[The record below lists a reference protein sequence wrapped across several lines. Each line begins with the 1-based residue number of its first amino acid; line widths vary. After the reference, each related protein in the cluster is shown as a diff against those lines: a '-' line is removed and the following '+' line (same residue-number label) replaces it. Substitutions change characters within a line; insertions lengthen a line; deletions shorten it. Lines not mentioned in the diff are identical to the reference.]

1 MSNYII
7 TDFKKLQKN
16 IIINGLDINSF
27 QIALGE
33 NDGEQTFYDFKLK
46 KLPAL
51 TKVLTLASLQG
62 IADVLSGE
70 GIRFNEF
77 EKIEEIN
84 LDRIMPN
91 PNQPRSLFD
100 TESIKELAQS
110 IVEHGVIQ
118 PIIVKEGP
126 SGYILVAGERRVRA
140 SKIAGKLTVPAIVR
154 DYNSKYLSELAILE
168 NLQREDLTP
177 IEEAIAF
184 KSILMNSNI
193 THEEL
198 GKRVGKSRTYIT
210 NIIGLLKLPAVVM
223 EDVNS
228 KRLTMG
234 HARAL
239 SKISD
244 IDVIM
249 SIRDEIIS
257 LKLSVRD
264 VESIIRERYS
274 KKTNKISADLIIK
287 AEKQIESIVKDDIK
301 YKLNKNQLVLK
312 FKNEEELN
320 KIIEFLKRG

>member
-1 MSNYII
+1 MSEL
-7 TDFKKLQKN
+7 KLGRSLGDLLKEN
-16 IIINGLDINSF
+16 SREING
-27 QIALGE
+27 Q
-33 NDGEQTFYDFKLK
+33 
-46 KLPAL
+46 
-51 TKVLTLASLQG
+51 
-62 IADVLSGE
+62 
-70 GIRFNEF
+70 
-77 EKIEEIN
+77 EEIVYIE
-84 LDRIMPN
+84 LSKIYPN
-91 PNQPRSLFD
+91 PDQPRTVFD
-100 TESIKELAQS
+100 EKSMLELADS
-110 IVEHGVIQ
+110 IRQHGVFQ
-118 PIIVKEGP
+118 PVIVKP
-126 SGYILVAGERRVRA
+126 SGGTYTLVAGERRVRA
-140 SKIAGKLTVPAIVR
+140 SRLAGLTKVPAIIR
-154 DYNSKYLSELAILE
+154 DYNAVYLSELAILE

>member
-1 MSNYII
+1 M
-7 TDFKKLQKN
+7 TDHE
-16 IIINGLDINSF
+16 
-27 QIALGE
+27 LGRSIEDLLEE
-33 NDGEQTFYDFKLK
+33 NE
-46 KLPAL
+46 
-51 TKVLTLASLQG
+51 VRISE
-62 IADVLSGE
+62 S
-70 GIRFNEF
+70 
-77 EKIEEIN
+77 EKIEE
-84 LDRIMPN
+84 LDLDKIKPN
-91 PNQPRSLFD
+91 PNQPRSVFD
-100 TESIKELAQS
+100 TDSIKELAQS
-110 IVEHGVIQ
+110 IIEHGVIQ
-118 PIIVKEGP
+118 PVIVKEGP
-126 SGYILVAGERRVRA
+126 DGYILVAGERRVRA

-184 KSILMNSNI
+184 KNILTNSNI

-223 EDVNS
+223 EDVNQ

-239 SKISD
+239 SKIGD
-244 IDVIM
+244 ITIIM
-249 SIRDEIIS
+249 SVRDEILS
-257 LKLSVRD
+257 QKLSVRD

-274 KKTNKISADLIIK
+274 KRSNQISNDSLSK
-287 AEKQIESIVKDDIK
+287 AEKQLNKVVEEGIK

-312 FKNEEELN
+312 FKNEQELD

>member
-1 MSNYII
+1 MPI
-7 TDFKKLQKN
+7 KL
-16 IIINGLDINSF
+16 IDVTFEEGVDIF
-27 QIALGE
+27 PDE
-33 NDGEQTFYDFKLK
+33 YKT
-46 KLPAL
+46 
-51 TKVLTLASLQG
+51 T
-62 IADVLSGE
+62 
-70 GIRFNEF
+70 
-77 EKIEEIN
+77 
-84 LDRIMPN
+84 
-91 PNQPRSLFD
+91 
-100 TESIKELAQS
+100 
-110 IVEHGVIQ
+110 
-118 PIIVKEGP
+118 
-126 SGYILVAGERRVRA
+126 
-140 SKIAGKLTVPAIVR
+140 
-154 DYNSKYLSELAILE
+154 
-168 NLQREDLTP
+168 
-177 IEEAIAF
+177 
-184 KSILMNSNI
+184 
-193 THEEL
+193 
-198 GKRVGKSRTYIT
+198 
-210 NIIGLLKLPAVVM
+210 IGLLKLPAVVM

-312 FKNEEELN
+312 FKSEEELN

>member
-1 MSNYII
+1 MTEHN
-7 TDFKKLQKN
+7 
-16 IIINGLDINSF
+16 
-27 QIALGE
+27 LGRSIEDLLAE
-33 NDGEQTFYDFKLK
+33 NDVSFSET
-46 KLPAL
+46 
-51 TKVLTLASLQG
+51 
-62 IADVLSGE
+62 
-70 GIRFNEF
+70 
-77 EKIEEIN
+77 EKIQEIF
-84 LDRIMPN
+84 LDKIKPN
-91 PNQPRSLFD
+91 PNQPRSVFD
-100 TESIKELAQS
+100 TRSIKELAQS
-110 IVEHGVIQ
+110 IKEHGVIQ
-118 PIIVKEGP
+118 PVIVKEGP

-140 SKIAGKLTVPAIVR
+140 SKVAGKLTVPAIVR
-154 DYNSKYLSELAILE
+154 EYNSKYLSELAILE

-184 KSILMNSNI
+184 KNILNNSNI

-210 NIIGLLKLPAVVM
+210 NIIGLLKLPAIVM

-249 SIRDEIIS
+249 DMREEIIS

-264 VESIIRERYS
+264 VESIIRERY
-274 KKTNKISADLIIK
+274 KKRPNKIS
-287 AEKQIESIVKDDIK
+287 IESLNRADRQLNKIVQNNIK

-312 FKNEEELN
+312 FKDEQELD
-320 KIIEFLKRG
+320 KIIDFLKRG